1 MPAPQSSLDIIKSSL
16 RLIGAIAPG
25 EPAPADE
32 AQDALM
38 VLNQMIDAWNSERLM
53 IFTIT
58 IAEYPLIPGQQDY
71 TLGPGGNFNA
81 ARPTTINSVSIVVL
95 SNPAQPLELEMEYL
109 TDQQWQDIPV
119 KNIPTTVP
127 LKVYD
132 DGGYPLRTLS
142 YWGIPTVAINTR
154 IYSWTALTEFPDLTT
169 KVTFPP
175 GYYEALRYNLA
186 LRLAPEWGQSVDPQV
201 VAMAIESK
209 ARIKSINITPVDLRC
224 DNALTSDNGGAWDWR
239 SDSYIGTNR

>member
-1 MPAPQSSLDIIKSSL
+1 MSAAQSALDIIKSSL

-53 IFTIT
+53 IFTVT
-58 IAEYPLIPGQQDY
+58 IAEYPLTVGQQTY

-81 ARPTTINSVSIVVL
+81 ARPPYISSVSIVVL
-95 SNPAQPLELEMEYL
+95 SNPNQPLELEIDYL
-109 TDQQWQDIPV
+109 TDKEWQNIPV

-132 DGGYPLRTLS
+132 DGAYPLRNLS
-142 YWGIPTVAINTR
+142 FWGIPTVAINTR
-154 IYSWTALTEFPDLTT
+154 IYSWTALSEFPNLTT

-186 LRLAPEWGQSVDPQV
+186 LRLAPEWGESVDPQV
-201 VAMAIESK
+201 SAMAAESK
-209 ARIKSINITPVDLRC
+209 GRIKSLNITPIDLRC
-224 DNALTSDNGGAWDWR
+224 DNALTSNNGGAYDWR
-239 SDSYIGTNR
+239 SDSFIGTNR